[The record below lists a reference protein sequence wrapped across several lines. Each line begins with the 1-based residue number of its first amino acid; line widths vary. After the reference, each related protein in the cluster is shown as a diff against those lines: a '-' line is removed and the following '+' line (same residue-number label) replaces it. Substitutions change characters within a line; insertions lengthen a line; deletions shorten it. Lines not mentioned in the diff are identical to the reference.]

1 MLMRRSLTLAAATL
15 VTTTLHN
22 GKLVKDLKTRMD

>member
-1 MLMRRSLTLAAATL
+1 MLTRRSLTLAATTL

-22 GKLVKDLKTRMD
+22 GRLVKDLKIRRD